1 MSTPLDGSALAG
13 PLSELFAVDITR
25 GIGRCASC
33 GDSNPIGRVD
43 VYLDA
48 PGSVARCPSCQGVLI
63 RLTRSPDRL
72 WIDLQGLVSLELRM
86 PD

>member
-1 MSTPLDGSALAG
+1 MTASLDGSALAG
-13 PLSELFAVDITR
+13 ALSEVFAVDITR

-43 VYLDA
+43 VYLTA
-48 PGSVARCPSCQGVLI
+48 PGSVARCPSCENVLI

-72 WIDLQGLVSLELRM
+72 WIDMQGLVCLEL
-86 PD
+86 PIP